1 MPTNERPTRRSL
13 RRAATIEGDLDASGR
28 DRETRRELAKLTAN
42 YLNALAASIFAVGAL
57 APIVGYVSQTALWV
71 AGTAGILLVLGGFA
85 LSLVTHLSARYV
97 LRREFRR

>member
-1 MPTNERPTRRSL
+1 MT
-13 RRAATIEGDLDASGR
+13 EGVDSSGR

-42 YLNALAASIFAVGAL
+42 YLNALATSIFAVGAL
-57 APIVGYVSQTALWV
+57 APIVGYLSQTALWV
-71 AGTAGILLVLGGFA
+71 AGPAGIPLVLGGFG